1 MKKILCVLILGALA
15 TGFLTASGCSA
26 KSNNSTS
33 AASASVF
40 VGKYADNPYYQKSV
54 EKLIK
59 EIGLTEQEADNAF
72 GVLVD
77 CGFVTKEI
85 SYVFKQTDIKTGDL
99 LGYDVWIG
107 VDQYR
112 ITFDSNNQID
122 KITNGYEKVFYE
134 NGKVVTE
141 PATEATTQ
149 AATKAPTT
157 AKPTEAAAPIQI
169 TEYTNVVTAGTNA
182 HLAIKGAP
190 NTEYS
195 ISVHYASGDSTAAGL
210 ETKTSDGDGNVSWE
224 WEVGTN
230 TAKGV
235 HSITVRGG
243 GNSQNFDFTVN

>member
-15 TGFLTASGCSA
+15 TGLLTASGCSA

-33 AASASVF
+33 AVTASSF

-59 EIGLTEQEADNAF
+59 GIGLTEQEADNAF
-72 GVLVD
+72 GVLAD

-85 SYVFKQTDIKTGDL
+85 SNVFKQTDIKTGDP
-99 LGYDVWIG
+99 LGYDVWI
-107 VDQYR
+107 DLNQYR

-149 AATKAPTT
+149 AATKASTT
-157 AKPTEAAAPIQI
+157 AKPTD
-169 TEYTNVVTAGTNA
+169 VVTAGTNA

-210 ETKTSDGDGNVSWE
+210 ETKTSDGDGNVVWE

-243 GNSQNFDFTVN
+243 GTKENVSFEVI

>member
-1 MKKILCVLILGALA
+1 MKKLLCVLIFGALA
-15 TGFLTASGCSA
+15 TGLLTASGCSV
-26 KSNNSTS
+26 KNNNGTS
-33 AASASVF
+33 AVSASSF

-59 EIGLTEQEADNAF
+59 GIGLTEQEADNAF
-72 GVLVD
+72 GVLAD

-85 SYVFKQTDIKTGDL
+85 SNVFKQTDIKTGDP
-99 LGYDVWIG
+99 LGYDVWI
-107 VDQYR
+107 DLNQYR
-112 ITFDSNNQID
+112 ITFYSNNQIER
-122 KITNGYEKVFYE
+122 ITNGYEKVFYE

-141 PATEATTQ
+141 PTTQ
-149 AATKAPTT
+149 STAKVSTT

-169 TEYTNVVTAGTNA
+169 TEYTDVVTAGTNA

-195 ISVHYASGDSTAAGL
+195 ISVHYASGDSTADGL
-210 ETKTSDGDGNVSWE
+210 ETKTSDGDGNVTWD

>member
-15 TGFLTASGCSA
+15 TGLLTVSGCSA

-33 AASASVF
+33 AASASSF

-72 GVLVD
+72 GVLAD

-85 SYVFKQTDIKTGDL
+85 SNIFKQTDIKTGEP
-99 LGYDVWIG
+99 LGYDVWINLN
-107 VDQYR
+107 QYR
-112 ITFDSNNQID
+112 ITFDSSNQID

-141 PATEATTQ
+141 PVTEVTEQITTI
-149 AATKAPTT
+149 APTT
-157 AKPTEAAAPIQI
+157 AKPTEAATPIQI
-169 TEYTNVVTAGTNA
+169 TEYTNVVDAGATA
-182 HLAIKGAP
+182 HLTIKGAP

-210 ETKTSDGDGNVSWE
+210 ETKTSDGDGNVTWE